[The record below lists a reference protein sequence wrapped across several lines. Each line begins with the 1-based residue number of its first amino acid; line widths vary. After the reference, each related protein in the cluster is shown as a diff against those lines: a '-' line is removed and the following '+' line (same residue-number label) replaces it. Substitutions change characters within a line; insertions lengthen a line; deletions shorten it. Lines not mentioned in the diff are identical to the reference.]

1 IFRDLNKNGRLDP
14 YEDPRR
20 PIEER
25 VEDLLAQMTLEEKA
39 GMLFQPPIG
48 MNPDG
53 SLKEEPDFFSLLST
67 TELVTRLL
75 LNHFNVFAVAEP
87 RRMAEWYNRL
97 QALAEDT
104 RLGIPVTISSDP
116 RHAFS
121 NNPAASLTAG
131 AFSQWPEPIGLAATG
146 DPTLVE

>member
-1 IFRDLNKNGRLDP
+1 MGLATRQTDDDASFRDLNKNGRLDP

-53 SLKEEPDFFSLLST
+53 SLKEEPDFFSPVST
-67 TELVTRLL
+67 TDLVSRLL
-75 LNHFNVFAVAEP
+75 LNHFNVFAIAEP
-87 RRMAEWYNRL
+87 
-97 QALAEDT
+97 
-104 RLGIPVTISSDP
+104 
-116 RHAFS
+116 
-121 NNPAASLTAG
+121 
-131 AFSQWPEPIGLAATG
+131 
-146 DPTLVE
+146 